1 MVTGWHASNRIRLTA
16 CPLFPIINVGIPRCN
31 IHLWRGAFMR
41 IMVVV
46 GMPASGKNIARA
58 YAESRGM
65 PYFATGDIVREE
77 VKRRGLEANAANTGF
92 VSTELRGTDG
102 MGVTRK
108 ALSVA
113 LATGKESVF
122 LEGMRSWPEIK
133 LIRGATDCLV
143 IAFVAPRGLRLERI
157 VSRGRSDDSP
167 EAFDERDMREIDY
180 GTAVPIAL
188 ADAYVL
194 NTGSLEEALTRIDQI
209 VTG

>member
-1 MVTGWHASNRIRLTA
+1 MKIL
-16 CPLFPIINVGIPRCN
+16 
-31 IHLWRGAFMR
+31 
-41 IMVVV
+41 VVV
-46 GMPASGKNIARA
+46 GMPASGKNIART
-58 YAESRGM
+58 YAESRGL

-92 VSTELRGTDG
+92 VSTELRGADG

-122 LEGMRSWPEIK
+122 LEGMRSWPEIE
-133 LIRGATDCLV
+133 LIRSATDCLV
-143 IAFVAPRGLRLERI
+143 IAFVAPRTLRLERI

-194 NTGSLEEALTRIDQI
+194 NTGSLEEALDRIDQI
-209 VTG
+209 VKG